1 MPQTTFKEAGGTFIL
16 NSALRKISS
25 KIVIFFINVLLLI
38 LKMNQRFYNSLIN
51 DPDLMLTVS
60 LANVLIFNDDSLTPW
75 TNTTLCGIP
84 GVYKYKTNPPTISA
98 PCSVKE
104 FANAINNLHLNF
116 SFDYATAVM
125 K

>member
-1 MPQTTFKEAGGTFIL
+1 MLFF
-16 NSALRKISS
+16 NS
-25 KIVIFFINVLLLI
+25 N
-38 LKMNQRFYNSLIN
+38 KMNQRFYNSLIN

-84 GVYKYKTNPPTISA
+84 GVYQYKTYPPTISA
-98 PCSVKE
+98 LCSVNE

-116 SFDYATAVM
+116 SFDYASAVM